1 MRSRSLDL
9 NSEKTGIREVGVDG
23 RCTIDEVVLLH
34 KVSDGSAVH
43 SLSWSAGRE
52 GGGGSDK
59 LIHHVVCVQIR
70 RAPWAGLKAESDGG
84 SWSLGP
90 FSVFTANVLS
100 WGSLELMLWN
110 WIKVTE
116 SFLDEINVFFVVLD
130 TTCNDEAFSWG
141 DVIHDELLQK
151 SGINVV
157 DILLET
163 KTRHSKSVET
173 ISGSQKELLIFS
185 EWVVLGQ
192 MIEKVVRFLVL

>member
-1 MRSRSLDL
+1 M
-9 NSEKTGIREVGVDG
+9 GVDG
-23 RCTIDEVVLLH
+23 RCSIDEVVLLH

-84 SWSLGP
+84 SWCLGP

-130 TTCNDEAFSWG
+130 TTCNDEALSWG
-141 DVIHDELLQK
+141 DIVHDELLEH
-151 SGINVV
+151 SSIDVVNVV
-157 DILLET
+157 GHAESWHT
-163 KTRHSKSVET
+163 KGVVA
-173 ISGSQKELLIFS
+173 IGSSQQELLLGG
-185 EWVVLGQ
+185 EWVELGQVVVKIVRLGVLGSGN
-192 MIEKVVRFLVL
+192 VGGHN